1 MSKDIRKENMIFQE
15 VHMLLE
21 QSKAKQYFNS
31 PVLNE
36 QQMQC
41 SC

>member
-21 QSKAKQYFNS
+21 QSKAKQYLIPLS
-31 PVLNE
+31 
-36 QQMQC
+36 
-41 SC
+41 